1 MVFSG
6 FGQTGFSIYQNPLK
20 SHPPHGSF
28 LVFIL
33 CPVTIHLFVCIS
45 GNKVISEPNTYF
57 PICFSR
63 MGVWGKP
70 LFGYKERVP
79 PQHNSF
85 RRVQFLFRHIQRGGD
100 HLIHIVILIL
110 AETAAKENLFFL
122 ISKFLILRIQS

>member
-70 LFGYKERVP
+70 LFWHKRAVSPSITPYPLIPLRLTP
-79 PQHNSF
+79 DMMYLRRNTNTRNSGALT
-85 RRVQFLFRHIQRGGD
+85 R
-100 HLIHIVILIL
+100 
-110 AETAAKENLFFL
+110 ATAA
-122 ISKFLILRIQS
+122 I